1 MAVKRFFARAWK
13 RLHTNMTN
21 TRMIALSFLGVILL
35 GAFLLCLPF
44 SSRSFQWTNPI
55 DALFTATTSTCV
67 TGLVVVETGSYWS
80 TFGQIVILIMIQ
92 IGGLGFMTLMTL
104 VSYFLHGKVS
114 LHERRLLVESTGAMH
129 LGGVMGT
136 FRQILLGTFVI
147 EGLGAVLLYRYF
159 SLNLFPGETLKNI
172 WYAVFISISSFC
184 NAGIDI
190 FGKGNSLCDY
200 VGDPYVNF
208 VVMFLIVMGGLG
220 FLVWNDV
227 LKNFF
232 RPKKLQLH
240 SKIVLSVTA
249 ILLFGGAFLLYLT
262 DRNAA
267 FAGLSEPQKLMA
279 ALFQS
284 VTTRTAGA
292 VTVDQSTISDSGA
305 LISMILMFIGGSPG
319 STAGGIKTTTA
330 VVVLLSTIGL
340 ARNKPDIVLFKRR
353 IDPAIVRQAGA
364 VVFVYLSA
372 VLVATIAICALE
384 PAGLREVFYEVI
396 SAICTVGLS
405 MNLTGSLCGLSKLIL
420 ILLMYTGRLGGLSL
434 FLALGETREPPTVQR
449 PVEKILIG

>member
-1 MAVKRFFARAWK
+1 MTAKRFLASAFKKFKAR
-13 RLHTNMTN
+13 MTN
-21 TRMIALSFLGVILL
+21 TRLIALSFLGVILL

-44 SSRSFQWTNPI
+44 SSRSFEWTNPI

-67 TGLVVVETGSYWS
+67 TGLVVVDTGSHWS
-80 TFGQIVILIMIQ
+80 TFGHAVILVMIQ

-147 EGLGAVLLYRYF
+147 EGLGAALLYRRFLPIYGSK
-159 SLNLFPGETLKNI
+159 SL
-172 WYAVFISISSFC
+172 WYAIFASISSFC

-190 FGKGNSLCDY
+190 FGTGDSFCAY
-200 VGDPYVNF
+200 VNDPYVNF

-240 SKIVLSVTA
+240 SKIVLSTTA
-249 ILLFGGAFLLYLT
+249 ILLLGGAILLYLT

-267 FAGLSEPQKLMA
+267 FAGLSEPNKLMA

-292 VTVDQSTISDSGA
+292 ATVDQSTISDSGA

-330 VVVLLSTIGL
+330 VVVFLSTIGL
-340 ARNKPDIVLFKRR
+340 ARNKQDIVLFKRR
-353 IDPAIVRQAGA
+353 IDPSIVRQAGA
-364 VVFVYLSA
+364 VVIVYLSA
-372 VLVATIAICALE
+372 VLTATIVICALE
-384 PAGLREVFYEVI
+384 PAGIREVFYEVI
-396 SAICTVGLS
+396 SAIATVGLS
-405 MNLTGSLCGLSKLIL
+405 MNLTGNLCWLSKLII

-434 FLALGETREPPTVQR
+434 FLALGETREPPTTQR